1 MRKKIVCF
9 GGGSAIS
16 ETVLIGLKKYPVK
29 LSAVCSMLDSGGSSA
44 QFSID
49 FKTLP
54 AGDIRRHLIAFSNAP
69 SWKKELFALRVG
81 REIFDGG
88 HKGHSFGNI
97 FVSGLEHIFQDFEK
111 AMEIAHEFLE
121 IEIHK
126 AFPATVEQSHIYAIL
141 ENGEVIFGE
150 DEIDVP
156 QKHNPKLKIKKLFLT
171 KKIEAYL
178 PVINAVSKADL
189 IVIGPGD
196 LYSSV
201 LPCFLPNGIA
211 KALQKTKAKKVFI
224 CNAMTKLGETNDFS
238 VLDFANEVEKYI
250 GCSLDFIIYNNKIPS
265 KKRIN
270 EHKKKAVGI
279 LEPVKIDKELDNKK
293 FIGGN
298 ILIKDGPIFHD
309 PDILAKLI
317 MSLIK

>member
-1 MRKKIVCF
+1 MKKEIVCF
-9 GGGSAIS
+9 GGGSAVS
-16 ETVLIGLKKYPVK
+16 KTTLIGLKKYPVK

-54 AGDIRRHLIAFSNAP
+54 AGDIRRHLIAFSDAP
-69 SWKKELFALRVG
+69 SWKKELFGLRVG

-97 FVSGLEHIFQDFEK
+97 FVSGLEHIFQDFER
-111 AMEIAHEFLE
+111 AMKISHEFLE
-121 IEIHK
+121 IEVHR
-126 AFPATVEQSHIYAIL
+126 ALPATIEQSHIYAVL
-141 ENGEVIFGE
+141 EGGEVIFGE

-156 QKHNPKLKIKKLFLT
+156 QKHNPELKIEKLLLT
-171 KKIEAYL
+171 KKVKVYP
-178 PVINAVSKADL
+178 PVIDAVSRADL

-196 LYSSV
+196 IYSSL

-211 KALQKTKAKKVFI
+211 EALRKTKAKKIFV
-224 CNAMTKLGETNDFS
+224 CNTMTKQGETNDFS
-238 VLDFANEVEKYI
+238 VLDFANKIEEYI
-250 GCSLDFIIYNNKIPS
+250 DCPLDFVIYNKEIS
-265 KKRIN
+265 SEERVYK
-270 EHKKKAVGI
+270 HKKNSIGI
-279 LEPVKIDKELDNKK
+279 LEPVKIDKELHDKK

-309 PDILAKLI
+309 PDVLAKLI
-317 MSLIK
+317 MSLV

>member
-1 MRKKIVCF
+1 MKKEIVCF

-16 ETVLIGLKKYPVK
+16 KTTLTGLKKYPVK
-29 LSAVCSMLDSGGSSA
+29 ISAISSMLDSGGSSA
-44 QFSID
+44 QFRVD

-54 AGDIRRHLIAFSNAP
+54 AGDIRRHLIAFSNAS

-111 AMEIAHEFLE
+111 AMKVAHEFLE
-121 IEIHK
+121 IKDHK
-126 AFPATVEQSHIYAIL
+126 ALPATTEHSHIYAIL
-141 ENGEVIFGE
+141 ENEEVVFGE

-156 QKHNPKLKIKKLFLT
+156 QRHNPKLKIKKLLLT
-171 KKIEAYL
+171 KKVKAYS
-178 PVINAVSKADL
+178 PVIDAISKADL

-211 KALQKTKAKKVFI
+211 KALQKTKAKKIFI
-224 CNAMTKLGETNDFS
+224 CNTMTKLGETNEFS
-238 VLDFANEVEKYI
+238 VLDFVNEIEKYI
-250 GCSLDFIIYNNKIPS
+250 GCSLDFVIYNKEISS
-265 KKRIN
+265 KERID
-270 EHKKKAVGI
+270 EHKKNAIGI
-279 LEPVKIDKELDNKK
+279 LEPVKIDKELDDKK

-309 PDILAKLI
+309 PDVLAKLI
-317 MSLIK
+317 MSL